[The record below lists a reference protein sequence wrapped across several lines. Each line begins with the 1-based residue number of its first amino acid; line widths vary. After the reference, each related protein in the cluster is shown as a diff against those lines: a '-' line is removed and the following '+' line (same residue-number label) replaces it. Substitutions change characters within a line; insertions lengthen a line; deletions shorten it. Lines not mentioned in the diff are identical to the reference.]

1 MYGEVSYKRAVYEK
15 TDEDG
20 SKNFVYLLDE
30 TLELKNTGLISAN
43 LTEKLLEGITEL
55 SYRQCAARI
64 SEMTGQSIST
74 MGV

>member
-1 MYGEVSYKRAVYEK
+1 MYGEVSYKRAVCEK

-43 LTEKLLEGITEL
+43 LAEKLVGGITEL

-64 SEMTGQSIST
+64 SEM
-74 MGV
+74 MG